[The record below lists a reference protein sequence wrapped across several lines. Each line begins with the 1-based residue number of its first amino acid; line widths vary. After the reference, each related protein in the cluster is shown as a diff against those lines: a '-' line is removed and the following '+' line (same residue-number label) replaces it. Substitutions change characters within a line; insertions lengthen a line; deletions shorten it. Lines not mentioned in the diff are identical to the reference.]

1 MVATP
6 LSRHGVVR
14 AWSKTSMRVYI
25 FRGPMIR
32 IRERVVTKSTW
43 RRVER
48 RAVEHVSIPSDR

>member
-14 AWSKTSMRVYI
+14 AWSKASMGVYI
-25 FRGPMIR
+25 FREPMIR
-32 IRERVVTKSTW
+32 FRERVVTKSTW
-43 RRVER
+43 RHVER